1 MKRLN
6 ESLNEFM
13 SDGSKFQLATPSERT
28 WVSVWKRSTRIG
40 RDTFIEVE
48 GGYTSTTKDTHTA
61 IVRVVVSPISISNSA
76 EDASPEAIVV
86 YMNDFETAE
95 LASAALSNLY
105 DKWKEY

>member
-1 MKRLN
+1 MKLN

-40 RDTFIEVE
+40 SQTFLEVE
-48 GGYTSTTKDTHTA
+48 GGYTTTTKNSHTA
-61 IVRVVVSPISISNSA
+61 IVRVVVSPISLNNGA
-76 EDASPEAIVV
+76 EDASPEAIIV
-86 YMNDFETAE
+86 YMNDFETAD
-95 LASAALSNLY
+95 LASAAISNLY